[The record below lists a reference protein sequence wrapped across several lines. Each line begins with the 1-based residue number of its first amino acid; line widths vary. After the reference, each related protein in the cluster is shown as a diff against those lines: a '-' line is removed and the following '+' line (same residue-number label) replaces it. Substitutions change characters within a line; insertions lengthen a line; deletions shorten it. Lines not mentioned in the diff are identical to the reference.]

1 MAIDFLTVGI
11 FLIIGIGFII
21 VTLLAAFVI
30 RPHKPSQAKLSTY
43 ECGENPIGPA
53 WVQFRVGYY
62 IYALIFLIFDVEA
75 VFLFPWASSLR
86 YFKSID
92 PGLAMFAFIDMI
104 IFVFILALGL
114 VYAYKKGV
122 LEWK

>member
-1 MAIDFLTVGI
+1 MAKDFLTVGI
-11 FLIIGIGFII
+11 FLIIGIGFIV
-21 VTLLAAFVI
+21 VTLLAAFI
-30 RPHKPSQAKLSTY
+30 FRPHKPSHAKLSTY
-43 ECGENPIGPA
+43 ECGEAPIGPA

-75 VFLFPWASSLR
+75 VFLFPWASSLKH
-86 YFKSID
+86 FKINN
-92 PGLAMFAFIDMI
+92 PGLAMFAYIDMV

-114 VYAYKKGV
+114 IYAYKKGV

>member
-1 MAIDFLTVGI
+1 LAKDFLTVGI
-11 FLIIGIGFII
+11 FTVIGIGFIV
-21 VTLLAAFVI
+21 VTLIAAWVF
-30 RPHKPSQAKLSTY
+30 RPHKPTGEKLETY
-43 ECGENPIGPA
+43 ECGEKPIGPA

-75 VFLFPWASSLR
+75 VFLFPWASSL
-86 YFKSID
+86 KH
-92 PGLAMFAFIDMI
+92 FAVQNPAIASFLFIDMV

-114 VYAYKKGV
+114 IYAYKKGV